1 MSKTKSKNELWY
13 IGLLRIVK
21 SSFIGRWRLENK
33 IAELQFRLDMRD
45 VEIVD
50 LNNRLE
56 AYKDVLGALS
66 RKSQLE
72 GMIFENDLEKIS
84 QVKKGIS
91 NE

>member
-1 MSKTKSKNELWY
+1 MPKTKTKSESWY
-13 IGLLRIVK
+13 IGLLQIVK

-72 GMIFENDLEKIS
+72 GMIFENDIQKIS
-84 QVKKGIS
+84 QEKKGIS